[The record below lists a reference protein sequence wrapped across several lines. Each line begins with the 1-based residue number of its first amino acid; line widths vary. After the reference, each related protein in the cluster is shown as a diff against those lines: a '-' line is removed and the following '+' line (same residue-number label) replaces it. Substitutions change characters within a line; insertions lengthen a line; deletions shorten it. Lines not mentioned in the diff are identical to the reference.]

1 VVFSCLFFE
10 KGFGMVFGPSVR
22 GVQPL
27 TTLSLE
33 RKNILLKIHYMT
45 NRVKKCL
52 DRADAWTT
60 FISTGILDFI
70 LADLKRK
77 GLIFEAKPDQFEV
90 LK

>member
-1 VVFSCLFFE
+1 LFFG
-10 KGFGMVFGPSVR
+10 KGFGMVLCPGVR

-33 RKNILLKIHYMT
+33 RKKIILVVYYMT

-52 DRADAWTT
+52 DWADAWTT
-60 FISTGILDFI
+60 SISTATLESA
-70 LADLKRK
+70 LAELKSK